1 MKTRIVSFFLTILI
15 STGSAVAGMCIAPP
29 SGLVGWWPG
38 DGNANDISDGNNDG
52 SLIDNI
58 GFITGNVDEAFTI
71 SGSPP
76 GYVQVPNSSLLE
88 STNVTVDAWV
98 RADGTPG
105 QFRYIVAKG
114 AKDCL
119 AASYGLYT
127 GFGSGLQFY
136 VFDGITTFA
145 VSPAVAAGD
154 VWNGAWHHVAGTYDG
169 KNVRLYLDGIEVG
182 VGTSTDI
189 VIGYSLST
197 DNDLVIG
204 NYLDNGACPV
214 PTPFSFI
221 GEIDEVELFTV
232 ALSADDIGAIY
243 AAGSA
248 GKCKAIQVAIDIK
261 PGSDPNSI
269 NLGSAGVIPVAIF
282 STDTFDATTIDPFSI
297 DLNGATVKIVG
308 NKNLKPL
315 CNAEDV
321 DGDGLVD
328 LACKVYTVDFIVEL
342 GESVAE
348 LHGMTLDGREIIGQ
362 DFIRIV
368 P

>member
-1 MKTRIVSFFLTILI
+1 
-15 STGSAVAGMCIAPP
+15 
-29 SGLVGWWPG
+29 VGWWPG

-52 SLIDNI
+52 SLIGNI
-58 GFITGNVDEAFTI
+58 GFIPGMVDEAFTI
-71 SGSPP
+71 SGLVP
-76 GYVQVPNSSLLE
+76 GYVQALNSSPLLE
-88 STNVTVDAWV
+88 PDNVTVDAWV

-114 AKDCL
+114 AEGCL

-127 GFGSGLQFY
+127 GFDSGLLFY
-136 VFDGITTFA
+136 IFDSAAYDGTVFDATVFA
-145 VSPAVAAGD
+145 VSPAATAAD
-154 VWNGAWHHVAGTYDG
+154 VWDGAWHHVAGTYDG
-169 KNVRLYLDGIEVG
+169 SNVRLYLDGTEVG
-182 VGTSTDI
+182 GGTPSGI
-189 VIGYSLST
+189 AIGYGLST
-197 DNDLVIG
+197 DSDLVIG
-204 NYLDNGACPV
+204 NYLDGGTCST

-221 GEIDEVELFTV
+221 GDIDEVELFNV
-232 ALSADDIGAIY
+232 ALSAADIGAIY
-243 AAGSA
+243 NAGSE
-248 GKCKAIQVAIDIK
+248 GKCKSIQVAIDIK

-269 NLGSAGVIPVAIF
+269 NLGSVGVIPVAIF
-282 STDTFDATTIDPFSI
+282 STAGFDATTIDPFSV

-315 CNAEDV
+315 CNPEDV

-328 LACKVYTVDFIVEL
+328 LVCKVYTVDFIVEP

-348 LHGMTLDGREIIGQ
+348 LHGMTVGGEEIIGQ

>member
-15 STGSAVAGMCIAPP
+15 STGSAVAGMCIEPP
-29 SGLVGWWPG
+29 SGMVGWWPG
-38 DGNANDISDGNNDG
+38 DENAEDISDGNNNG
-52 SLIDNI
+52 SLINNI
-58 GFITGNVDEAFTI
+58 GFISGMVDEAFTI
-71 SGSPP
+71 SDTTP

-88 STNVTVDAWV
+88 PVKVTVDAWV

-105 QFRYIVAKG
+105 LWRYIVAKG
-114 AKDCL
+114 AEGCL

-127 GFGSGLQFY
+127 GLNSGLQFY
-136 VFDGITTFA
+136 VFDGDSTFV
-145 VSPAVAAGD
+145 VSPAATAAD
-154 VWNGAWHHVAGTYDG
+154 IWDGAWHHVAGTYDG
-169 KNVRLYLDGIEVG
+169 ANVRLYLDGTEIG
-182 VGTSTDI
+182 VGTPTNI
-189 VIGYSLST
+189 AIGYGLST

-204 NYLDNGACPV
+204 NYLDNGTCNADP
-214 PTPFSFI
+214 PFSFI
-221 GEIDEVELFTV
+221 GEIDEVELFNH
-232 ALSADDIGAIY
+232 ALSAADIGAIY
-243 AAGSA
+243 NAGSA

-315 CNAEDV
+315 CNAEDA

-328 LACKVYTVDFIVEL
+328 LVCKVYTVDFIVEV

-348 LHGMTLDGREIIGQ
+348 LHGMTVDGEEIIGQ